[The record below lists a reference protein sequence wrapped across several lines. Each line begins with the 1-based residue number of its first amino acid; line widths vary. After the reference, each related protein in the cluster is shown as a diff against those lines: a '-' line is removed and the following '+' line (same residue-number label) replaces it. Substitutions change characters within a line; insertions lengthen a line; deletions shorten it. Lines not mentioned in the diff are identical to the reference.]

1 MRDLVTG
8 RILIDPMEPTDADG
22 AGLEVPGAMVHH
34 WRGAVFIPGATV
46 DGLVRR
52 LEAGEPGTSQ
62 PDVLE
67 ARVLERGPGTMR
79 LFLRV
84 KREKFVTVVYDT
96 EHRVTFTRHGPGRVS
111 TSSRA
116 TRIAEIEAAGT
127 PNERAL
133 GPGEDRGFLWRW
145 NAYWRYEQIDGGVI
159 AECESVSLSRSVPG
173 VVRLLAG
180 RIIRGT
186 ARESMEQTLVTFREV
201 FGVKGAQGPGGQALE
216 VRE

>member
-1 MRDLVTG
+1 MRDLATG
-8 RILIDPMEPTDADG
+8 RILIDPMATTDDEG
-22 AGLEVPGAMVHH
+22 AGLEVPSAMVHH

-52 LEAGEPGTSQ
+52 LEAGEPGTRQ
-62 PDVLE
+62 PDVLA

-127 PNERAL
+127 PSEHAL
-133 GPGEDRGFLWRW
+133 GQGEDRGFLWRW

-173 VVRLLAG
+173 VVRFLAG
-180 RIIRGT
+180 RLIRGT
-186 ARESMEQTLVTFREV
+186 ARESMEQTLATFRDV
-201 FGVKGAQGPGGQALE
+201 FRVKSD
-216 VRE
+216 